1 MNTATL
7 PTPQPPAAR
16 RSRSEPSTSA
26 LPLSPSRGA
35 EHYTLQN
42 TQAVQHI
49 HVPARMAAVIQ
60 VEQGLVWLTC
70 DGRLEDHFLAAGEC
84 TTLLGPARLRLSAE
98 GPGVA
103 SFHCTLQSQRTVD

>member
-7 PTPQPPAAR
+7 PTPQHQAAR
-16 RSRSEPSTSA
+16 RSRSETSTSA
-26 LPLSPSRGA
+26 TPVNPSRGA
-35 EHYTLQN
+35 ERYTLQN

-84 TTLLGPARLRLSAE
+84 TTLQGPVHLRLSAE
-98 GPGVA
+98 GAGVT
-103 SFHCTLQSQRTVD
+103 SFHCALQSQRTAD

>member
-7 PTPQPPAAR
+7 PTPQHQAAR
-16 RSRSEPSTSA
+16 CSRSEPSTSVT
-26 LPLSPSRGA
+26 PLNPARGA
-35 EHYTLQN
+35 ERYTLRN

-49 HVPARMAAVIQ
+49 RVPAKMAAVLQ

-84 TTLLGPARLRLSAE
+84 LTLQGPARLRLSAE
-98 GPGVA
+98 GAGVA